1 MKKKVI
7 IDRADRLYQMAPP
20 LQNFYPHT
28 LALTSKKSTPLD
40 LARPVW
46 GSLDSTPTPETIGVK
61 LTPKTLEKLKE
72 TIANWALS
80 EISVKLNPEKEILV
94 GSSVR
99 RLLSLVALAY
109 LDPGDIA
116 LTPNPGYPAYRQ
128 MIITYGAEPI
138 DYRLTEKRG
147 FKPRFKQ
154 FSDRV
159 GKAAKIMF
167 LNNPHNPTASEL
179 HSEELDE
186 LLWLA
191 ARDNILIVNDA
202 AYYSYAEHDGSS
214 ILGSASGKRIGIELY
229 DIPFLVGSTTIR
241 LAFAIGSRDLIS
253 GLTAAEVITPD
264 TLYESQVQSAITELE
279 KYPSP
284 DLNSLR
290 ARIRDAYP
298 AACQF
303 CESIGLEPVGRAG
316 FPYLLARIS
325 RRTSSRAFSSSLL
338 RRQGLVTLPA
348 IAFGDLGEGYVRL
361 ALTSGPLPFQEA
373 IERLSSGKLRTG

>member
-20 LQNFYPHT
+20 LQDFYPHT
-28 LALTSKKSTPLD
+28 LALASKKLIPLN
-40 LARPVW
+40 LARPSWNPHGVN
-46 GSLDSTPTPETIGVK
+46 STPETIGAK
-61 LTPKTLEKLKE
+61 ICEKTLLTLKE
-72 TIANWALS
+72 SIANWASS
-80 EISVKLNPEKEILV
+80 EMSVKLNPEKEVFV

-99 RLLSLVALAY
+99 RLLSLVAMAY

-159 GKAAKIMF
+159 GKSAKIMF

-179 HSEELDE
+179 DLEELDE

-202 AYYSYAEHDGSS
+202 AYYSFAEHDGAS
-214 ILGSASGKRIGIELY
+214 ILASPSGKKVGLELY
-229 DIPFLVGSTTIR
+229 DLPFLVGSTAIR
-241 LAFAIGSRDLIS
+241 LAFAIGSRDLIA
-253 GLTAAEVITPD
+253 GLTAAEVIFPD
-264 TLYESQVQSAITELE
+264 SIYESQSQTAITELA
-279 KYPSP
+279 KYPSQEIHA
-284 DLNSLR
+284 LR
-290 ARIRDAYP
+290 SRIRDAYP
-298 AACQF
+298 AACRF
-303 CESIGLEPVGRAG
+303 CEALGLEPVGRQG
-316 FPYLLARIS
+316 FPYLLARIP
-325 RRTSSRAFSSSLL
+325 RRTSSRAFASSLL
-338 RRQGLVTLPA
+338 RRQGIVTLPA

-373 IERLSSGKLRTG
+373 IERLSSRKLRTG